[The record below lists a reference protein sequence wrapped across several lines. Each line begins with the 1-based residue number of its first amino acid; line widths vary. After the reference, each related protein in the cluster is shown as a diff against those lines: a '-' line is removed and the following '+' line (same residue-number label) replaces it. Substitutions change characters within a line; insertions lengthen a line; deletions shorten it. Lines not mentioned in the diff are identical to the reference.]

1 MARFRAVQLG
11 RVIDMDPAIAG
22 YWGALQCVLT
32 GQLIIADFGLPIA
45 DCKEPQ
51 Q

>member
-1 MARFRAVQLG
+1 LFVQLSG
-11 RVIDMDPAIAG
+11 VIDMDPAIAG
-22 YWGALQCVLT
+22 YRGALQRVLT
-32 GQLIIADFGLPIA
+32 GHLIIADFGLPIA